1 MKTVNKKVPNK
12 KRPSRRA
19 KRPQATVRVT
29 KRDSFKRSFSISWE
43 PVMWTVLLLAPIVA
57 ITSGYFWIQNP
68 GNLTIKSVEVTGDLS
83 VLNKK
88 QLQPIIESYAK
99 TNLYLLDV
107 DGLEKKIESNP
118 WVHSASMT
126 HVWPDKLTVR
136 IYEQQP
142 VAYWG
147 DKAMLAEN
155 GEIIKAVLAEK
166 SNDLPLL
173 YSPEN
178 KGRNMATG
186 FLKIRKMMKGFPV
199 KLVEFKEDARGSW
212 KIKLENGMTLKVG
225 REHQEKRL
233 KRFMVAYQESLK
245 DVVEKISVVDLRYTN
260 GLAVK
265 WKKGLSSNSIFK
277 G

>member
-1 MKTVNKKVPNK
+1 MKTMNNRVANK
-12 KRPSRRA
+12 KRPNRRA
-19 KRPQATVRVT
+19 KRPQATVRVS
-29 KRDSFKRSFSISWE
+29 KSDSMKRSFSISWR
-43 PVMWTVLLLAPIVA
+43 PVMWTALLLAPVAA
-57 ITSGYFWIQNP
+57 ITGSYFWIQNP
-68 GNLTIKSVEVTGDLS
+68 ENLTIKSVEVTGDLS
-83 VLNKK
+83 VLNKT
-88 QLQPIIESYAK
+88 QLQPIIESFAK

-155 GEIIKAVLAEK
+155 GEIIKAVLADK

-233 KRFMVAYQESLK
+233 RRFMVAYQESLK

-265 WKKGLSSNSIFK
+265 WKKGLTPSSIFK

>member
-1 MKTVNKKVPNK
+1 MRTVNKK
-12 KRPSRRA
+12 RPTRRA
-19 KRPQATVRVT
+19 KRPQATARVS
-29 KRDSFKRSFSISWE
+29 KSDSIKRSLTFSWK
-43 PVMWTVLLLAPIVA
+43 PVMRTVLFLAPVVA
-57 ITSGYFWIQNP
+57 ISSAYFWIQNP
-68 GNLTIKSVEVTGDLS
+68 ENLTIKSVEVTGDLS

-88 QLQPIIESYAK
+88 QLQPIIETYAK
-99 TNLYLLDV
+99 TNLYLLDAK
-107 DGLEKKIESNP
+107 GLEKKIESNP

-233 KRFMVAYQESLK
+233 KRFMVAYQQSLK

-265 WKKGLSSNSIFK
+265 WKKGLSSSSIFK